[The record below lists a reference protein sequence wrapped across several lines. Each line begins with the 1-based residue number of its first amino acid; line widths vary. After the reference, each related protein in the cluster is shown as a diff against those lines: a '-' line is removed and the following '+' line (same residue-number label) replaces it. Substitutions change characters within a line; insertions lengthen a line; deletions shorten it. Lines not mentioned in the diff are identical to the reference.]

1 MQTHYFCVVNL
12 SIELR
17 YTSSSEW
24 LNLVLSD
31 FDNFLIDHAN
41 CERKASAMAMGLIA
55 KYPNRKEIIPE
66 LIETAIEELEHFRDV
81 YALMEKR
88 GIGLPDAMEKDTY
101 ITDLVDAC
109 RNGRDQRF
117 MDRMLL
123 ASVIECR
130 GAERFK
136 LIYEALED
144 KDLKQFYHML
154 WASEAKHGNI
164 FVKLLFN
171 YFDEKDIYKRLHQLV
186 DIEADVMKNLPLK
199 AALH

>member
-1 MQTHYFCVVNL
+1 MNF

-17 YTSSSEW
+17 DNSSPDW
-24 LNLVLSD
+24 LNLVLND

-55 KYPNRKEIIPE
+55 KYPDRKEIIPE

-88 GIGLPDAMEKDTY
+88 GIALPESMEKDTY
-101 ITDLVDAC
+101 ITDLVNAC
-109 RNGRDQRF
+109 RNGRDHRF

-144 KDLKQFYHML
+144 KALKQFYHML

-171 YFDEKDIYKRLHQLV
+171 YFEEKEIYTRLHQLV
-186 DIEADVMKNLPLK
+186 DIEAEVMKNLPLK

>member
-1 MQTHYFCVVNL
+1 MNL

-17 YTSSSEW
+17 YNSSPEW

-31 FDNFLIDHAN
+31 FDTFLIDHAN

-88 GIGLPDAMEKDTY
+88 GIDLPEAMEKDTY

-109 RNGRDQRF
+109 RNGRDERF

-171 YFDEKDIYKRLHQLV
+171 YFDESDIYKRLHELV
-186 DIEADVMKNLPLK
+186 DLEAKVMSNLPLK

>member
-1 MQTHYFCVVNL
+1 VNL

-17 YTSSSEW
+17 YNSSPEW

-31 FDNFLIDHAN
+31 FDTFLVDHAN

-88 GIGLPDAMEKDTY
+88 GIDLPEAMEKDTY

-109 RNGRDQRF
+109 RNGRDERF

-171 YFDEKDIYKRLHQLV
+171 YFDESDIYKRLHELV
-186 DIEADVMKNLPLK
+186 DLEAKVMRNLPLK

>member
-1 MQTHYFCVVNL
+1 MNL
-12 SIELR
+12 SLELR
-17 YTSSSEW
+17 YDSSPDW
-24 LNLVLSD
+24 LNLVLTD
-31 FDNFLIDHAN
+31 FDTFLVDHAN
-41 CERKASAMAMGLIA
+41 CERKAAAMAMGLIA

-88 GIGLPDAMEKDTY
+88 GIDLPEAMEKDTY

-109 RNGRDQRF
+109 RNGRDERF

-171 YFDEKDIYKRLHQLV
+171 YFDEKDIYTRLHELV
-186 DIEADVMKNLPLK
+186 DIEAEVMRNLPLK

>member
-1 MQTHYFCVVNL
+1 VNL
-12 SIELR
+12 SLELR
-17 YTSSSEW
+17 YDSSPDW
-24 LNLVLSD
+24 LNLVLTD
-31 FDNFLIDHAN
+31 FDTFLVDHAN
-41 CERKASAMAMGLIA
+41 CERKAAAMAMGLIA

-88 GIGLPDAMEKDTY
+88 GIDLPEAMEKDTY

-109 RNGRDQRF
+109 RNGRDERF
-117 MDRMLL
+117 IDRMLL

-171 YFDEKDIYKRLHQLV
+171 YFDEKDIYTRLHELV
-186 DIEADVMKNLPLK
+186 DIEAEVMRNLPLK

>member
-1 MQTHYFCVVNL
+1 MNL
-12 SIELR
+12 SLELR
-17 YTSSSEW
+17 YDSSPDW
-24 LNLVLSD
+24 LNLVLTD
-31 FDNFLIDHAN
+31 FDTFLVDHAN
-41 CERKASAMAMGLIA
+41 CERKAAAMAMGLIA

-88 GIGLPDAMEKDTY
+88 GIDLPEAMEKDTY

-109 RNGRDQRF
+109 RNGRDERF
-117 MDRMLL
+117 IDRMLL

-171 YFDEKDIYKRLHQLV
+171 YFDEKDIYTRLHELV
-186 DIEADVMKNLPLK
+186 DIEAEVMRNLPLK

>member
-1 MQTHYFCVVNL
+1 VNL
-12 SIELR
+12 SVELR
-17 YTSSSEW
+17 YNSSPEW

-31 FDNFLIDHAN
+31 FDTFLVDHAN

-88 GIGLPDAMEKDTY
+88 GIDLPEAMEKDTY

-109 RNGRDQRF
+109 RNGRDERF

-171 YFDEKDIYKRLHQLV
+171 YFDESDIYKRLHELV
-186 DIEADVMKNLPLK
+186 DLEAKVMRNLPLK

>member
-1 MQTHYFCVVNL
+1 LNL
-12 SIELR
+12 SIALR
-17 YTSSSEW
+17 YTSTPEW
-24 LNLVLSD
+24 VQAVLGN
-31 FDNFLIDHAN
+31 FNEFLIDHAN

-55 KYPNRKEIIPE
+55 KYPDRKEIIPE
-66 LIETAIEELEHFRDV
+66 LIETAIEELEHFQEV
-81 YALMEKR
+81 YKLMEKR
-88 GIGLPDAMEKDTY
+88 GIALPAAMEKDDY
-101 ITDLVDAC
+101 ITNLVNAC
-109 RNGRDQRF
+109 RNGRDERF

-136 LIYEALED
+136 LIYEALTD

-171 YFDEKDIYKRLHQLV
+171 YFDEKDIYQRLHQLV
-186 DIEADVMKNLPLK
+186 DLEAEVIAALPLR

>member
-1 MQTHYFCVVNL
+1 VNL
-12 SIELR
+12 SLELR
-17 YTSSSEW
+17 YDSSPDW
-24 LNLVLSD
+24 LNLVLTN
-31 FDNFLIDHAN
+31 FDTFLVDHAN
-41 CERKASAMAMGLIA
+41 CERKAAAMAMGLIA

-88 GIGLPDAMEKDTY
+88 GIHLPEAMEKDTY

-109 RNGRDQRF
+109 RNGRDERF

-171 YFDEKDIYKRLHQLV
+171 YFDEKDIYTRLHELV
-186 DIEADVMKNLPLK
+186 DIEAEVMRNLPLK

>member
-1 MQTHYFCVVNL
+1 LNL

-17 YTSSSEW
+17 YSSSEAW
-24 LNLVLSD
+24 LQKVLTD
-31 FDNFLIDHAN
+31 FDTFLIDHAN

-81 YALMEKR
+81 YKLMEKR
-88 GIGLPDAMEKDTY
+88 GIDLPDAMEKDDY
-101 ITDLVDAC
+101 ITNLVNAC
-109 RNGRDQRF
+109 RNGRDERF

-171 YFDEKDIYKRLHQLV
+171 YFDEKDIYKRLHELV
-186 DIEADVMKNLPLK
+186 DLEAEVMAAIPLR

>member
-1 MQTHYFCVVNL
+1 VNL
-12 SIELR
+12 SLELR
-17 YTSSSEW
+17 YDSSPDW
-24 LNLVLSD
+24 LNLVLTD
-31 FDNFLIDHAN
+31 FDTFLVDHAN
-41 CERKASAMAMGLIA
+41 CERKAAAMAMGLIA

-88 GIGLPDAMEKDTY
+88 GIDLPEAMEKDTY

-109 RNGRDQRF
+109 RNGRDERF

-171 YFDEKDIYKRLHQLV
+171 YFDEKDIYTRLHELV
-186 DIEADVMKNLPLK
+186 DIEAEVMRNLPLK

>member
-1 MQTHYFCVVNL
+1 MNL

-17 YTSSSEW
+17 YSSSEAW
-24 LNLVLSD
+24 LQKVLTD
-31 FDNFLIDHAN
+31 FDTFLIDHAN

-81 YALMEKR
+81 YKLMEKR
-88 GIGLPDAMEKDTY
+88 GIDLPDAMEKDDY
-101 ITDLVDAC
+101 ITNLVNAC
-109 RNGRDQRF
+109 RNGRDERF

-171 YFDEKDIYKRLHQLV
+171 YFDEKDIYKRLHELV
-186 DIEADVMKNLPLK
+186 DLEAEVMAAIPLR

>member
-1 MQTHYFCVVNL
+1 VNL

-17 YTSSSEW
+17 YTSSPEW

-88 GIGLPDAMEKDTY
+88 GIRSD
-101 ITDLVDAC
+101 
-109 RNGRDQRF
+109 RDQRF

-171 YFDEKDIYKRLHQLV
+171 YFDEKDIYTRLHQLV

>member
-1 MQTHYFCVVNL
+1 MVNL

-17 YTSSSEW
+17 YNSSPEW

-88 GIGLPDAMEKDTY
+88 GIDLPDAMEKDVY
-101 ITDLVDAC
+101 ITSLVDVC
-109 RNGRDQRF
+109 RSDRDKRF

-171 YFDEKDIYKRLHQLV
+171 YFDEKDIYTRLHQLV
-186 DIEADVMKNLPLK
+186 GIEAEVMQNLPLK

>member
-1 MQTHYFCVVNL
+1 MNF

-17 YTSSSEW
+17 YDSSPEW
-24 LNLVLSD
+24 LNLVLTD

-55 KYPNRKEIIPE
+55 KYPDRKEIIPE

-88 GIGLPDAMEKDTY
+88 GITLPEAMEKDTY
-101 ITDLVDAC
+101 ITDLVDIC

-171 YFDEKDIYKRLHQLV
+171 YFDEKDIYERLHELV
-186 DIEADVMKNLPLK
+186 DIEAEIMRNLPLK

>member
-1 MQTHYFCVVNL
+1 MNL

-17 YTSSSEW
+17 YNSSPEW
-24 LNLVLSD
+24 LNLVLTD

-55 KYPNRKEIIPE
+55 KYPDRKEIIPE
-66 LIETAIEELEHFRDV
+66 LIETAIEEMEHFRDV

-88 GIGLPDAMEKDTY
+88 GIALPSVMEKDTY
-101 ITDLVDAC
+101 ITNLVDVC
-109 RNGRDQRF
+109 RSDRDQRF

-171 YFDEKDIYKRLHQLV
+171 YFDEKDIYERLHQLV
-186 DIEADVMKNLPLK
+186 DIEAEVMQNLPLK

>member
-1 MQTHYFCVVNL
+1 VNL

-17 YTSSSEW
+17 YTSSPEW

-88 GIGLPDAMEKDTY
+88 GIDLPDAMEKDTY
-101 ITDLVDAC
+101 ITNLVEVC
-109 RNGRDQRF
+109 RSDRDQRF

-171 YFDEKDIYKRLHQLV
+171 YFDEKDIYTRLHQLV

>member
-1 MQTHYFCVVNL
+1 MNL

-17 YTSSSEW
+17 YNSSPEW

-31 FDNFLIDHAN
+31 FDTFLVDHAN

-88 GIGLPDAMEKDTY
+88 GIDLPEAMEKDTY

-109 RNGRDQRF
+109 RNGRDERF

-171 YFDEKDIYKRLHQLV
+171 YFDESDIYKRLHELV
-186 DIEADVMKNLPLK
+186 DLEAKVMRNLPLK